1 MRQIYIHVA
10 SQTMRTGVQTSPPR
24 DLVRFS
30 IIMKRERSTLG
41 EDFSEQKTH
50 LLR

>member
-10 SQTMRTGVQTSPPR
+10 SQTVRTGGQALPPR

-30 IIMKRERSTLG
+30 IIMQRERSTLG
-41 EDFSEQKTH
+41 EVFSEQKTH
-50 LLR
+50 LMR